1 MSDLVQ
7 SVVRAMTLLG
17 DVAESRSGGAPV
29 AVLADSCGLNRATAW
44 RLLATLEA
52 YGYVYSDPIT
62 HHYTLGLS
70 VPKLAAA
77 STTVGI
83 TWQAHA
89 VLNRLSEKTGETAD
103 LAVSQGLAL
112 TYVAEVTPPAVLQAN
127 WKGRTVPLHATSTG
141 KSLLAWLSDA
151 EQDALLTESLPRFTE
166 ATITD
171 PDQLRAELARTKERG
186 YAVCAGELEETLFGV
201 SAPVLDRRGRAF
213 AVVSVWGPRSRVPA
227 SRFPELGEL
236 TIAAAAELAAT
247 MTNHSGPEGAS

>member
-7 SVVRAMTLLG
+7 SVGRAMALLEA
-17 DVAESRSGGAPV
+17 VAESPSGGAPV

-52 YGYVYSDPIT
+52 HGYVYSDPIT

-127 WKGRTVPLHATSTG
+127 WKGRAVPLHATSTG
-141 KSLLAWLSDA
+141 KSLLAWLSDDELGA
-151 EQDALLTESLPRFTE
+151 ALPARLQRFTDT
-166 ATITD
+166 TITT
-171 PDQLRAELARTKERG
+171 RAARKSAAADVRARG
-186 YAVCAGELEETLFGV
+186 YAVSRGELEPALWGV
-201 SAPVLDRRGRAF
+201 SAPVVVSGRPV
-213 AVVSVWGPRSRVPA
+213 AVVSVWGTEARIRARGLDALGARTVAAAGEIAATDELGGPA
-227 SRFPELGEL
+227 S
-236 TIAAAAELAAT
+236 A
-247 MTNHSGPEGAS
+247 

>member
-1 MSDLVQ
+1 MVQPPGLVLGNLIAPPLPAPGSPQPIAVPDGRAVGFLICYCIMLNGDADYAMSIGTHPVRVKRFRSCFCDTGHRRSGVMSDLVQ
-7 SVVRAMTLLG
+7 SVGRAMTLLEA
-17 DVAESRSGGAPV
+17 VAESPSGGAPV

-112 TYVAEVTPPAVLQAN
+112 TYVAEVTPPA
-127 WKGRTVPLHATSTG
+127 
-141 KSLLAWLSDA
+141 
-151 EQDALLTESLPRFTE
+151 
-166 ATITD
+166 
-171 PDQLRAELARTKERG
+171 
-186 YAVCAGELEETLFGV
+186 
-201 SAPVLDRRGRAF
+201 
-213 AVVSVWGPRSRVPA
+213 
-227 SRFPELGEL
+227 
-236 TIAAAAELAAT
+236 
-247 MTNHSGPEGAS
+247 